1 VGRGGVLAVNV
12 SNVGRAVPTFAVLV
26 LLSVG
31 PVGTAVLG
39 PYGRAGLATL
49 VALVLFAMPPII
61 TNAYVGMREVDREV
75 VEAATG
81 MGMRGREL
89 FSQVELPLAAPLVM
103 TGVRLAL
110 VQVWATASIAALVAG
125 PGLGNTITLGFENQD
140 VARVLGGA
148 ILVAGVALILEGL
161 LALAERWLDPVRRA
175 RSRTGVKAESVVASQ
190 AI

>member
-1 VGRGGVLAVNV
+1 MTEAIDFLLDPASWSGADGLGAQLIQQLLLTVTALALACAIGLPLALWLGHVGRGGVLAVNV

-125 PGLGNTITLGFENQD
+125 PGLGNTITLGFEN
-140 VARVLGGA
+140 
-148 ILVAGVALILEGL
+148 
-161 LALAERWLDPVRRA
+161 
-175 RSRTGVKAESVVASQ
+175 
-190 AI
+190 